1 MEKVICE
8 LKQERVMSDEML
20 LESVPFESDE
30 SEDSESDEAFA
41 EAEDSDEDF
50 GEARSS
56 RANRRLRRVNRYL
69 PVRRGVT
76 GMRLRGPDGQVRNL
90 PFPTKLAT
98 AAETNRGLASQEVGR
113 RALAER
119 LEKLES
125 GIRVNQKKD
134 GAVSGTVYLAIG
146 GGLTAFSLFKAAQRP
161 AGDPFL
167 PAWAN
172 QESARTATLAS
183 AAQVVTSGAKWLIN
197 GKYHRSGVGI
207 VADVFSLLQ
216 IAGFTFA
223 SLFQPPEDKPFTVVA
238 KVADLANAVK
248 TAKAGELV
256 YVVEL
261 AKMHEWREDAQTNLQ
276 AIARS

>member
-1 MEKVICE
+1 
-8 LKQERVMSDEML
+8 MSDEML

-50 GEARSS
+50 GEARAS
-56 RANRRLRRVNRYL
+56 RSNRRLRRVNRYL
-69 PVRRGVT
+69 PVKRGVS
-76 GMRLRGPDGQVRNL
+76 GMRLRGPDGRVRNL

-146 GGLTAFSLFKAAQRP
+146 GGLTAFSLFKAGQRP
-161 AGDPFL
+161 AGEPFL
-167 PAWAN
+167 SSWAN
-172 QESARTATLAS
+172 QGSAQTATLAS
-183 AAQVVTSGAKWLIN
+183 AAQVVSSGAKWLIN
-197 GKYHRSGVGI
+197 GQYHRSGVGI
-207 VADVFSLLQ
+207 AADVFSLVQ

-223 SLFQPPEDKPFTVVA
+223 SLFQPPEEETFSTVDRA
-238 KVADLANAVK
+238 AELDAATQAANAGALIFVK
-248 TAKAGELV
+248 EN
-256 YVVEL
+256 
-261 AKMHEWREDAQTNLQ
+261 AKMFKVRLDVKKNKI
-276 AIARS
+276 AIEQP

>member
-1 MEKVICE
+1 
-8 LKQERVMSDEML
+8 MSDEML

-56 RANRRLRRVNRYL
+56 RANRRLRRMNRYL
-69 PVRRGVT
+69 PVRRGVS

-146 GGLTAFSLFKAAQRP
+146 GGLTAFSLFKAGQRP
-161 AGDPFL
+161 AGEPFL
-167 PAWAN
+167 SSWAK
-172 QESARTATLAS
+172 EGSAQTATLAS
-183 AAQVVTSGAKWLIN
+183 AAQVVSSGAKWLIN

-223 SLFQPPEDKPFTVVA
+223 SLFQPPEEEAVIVVDRL
-238 KVADLANAVK
+238 ADLDSTARVAAIGALIFVK
-248 TAKAGELV
+248 ENSKVHKVHKDSLGNHV
-256 YVVEL
+256 GIP
-261 AKMHEWREDAQTNLQ
+261 QP
-276 AIARS
+276 

>member
-1 MEKVICE
+1 
-8 LKQERVMSDEML
+8 MSDEML

-76 GMRLRGPDGQVRNL
+76 GMRFRGPDGQVRNL

-125 GIRVNQKKD
+125 GNRANQKKD

-167 PAWAN
+167 PAWAK

-223 SLFQPPEDKPFTVVA
+223 SLFQQQEEEPVTTVDTLA
-238 KVADLANAVK
+238 KLDEA
-248 TAKAGELV
+248 AKAARVGALLFVKENRTRYKV
-256 YVVEL
+256 HKDIDEKHV
-261 AKMHEWREDAQTNLQ
+261 
-276 AIARS
+276 AIPHP

>member
-1 MEKVICE
+1 MEKIIRE
-8 LKQERVMSDEML
+8 LKQERIMSDEML

-56 RANRRLRRVNRYL
+56 RSNRRLRRMNRYL
-69 PVRRGVT
+69 PVRRGVS

-134 GAVSGTVYLAIG
+134 GAVSGTVYLAVG
-146 GGLTAFSLFKAAQRP
+146 GGLTAFSLFKASQRP
-161 AGDPFL
+161 VGDPFL
-167 PAWAN
+167 SSWAN
-172 QESARTATLAS
+172 EQSAQMATLAS
-183 AAQVVTSGAKWLIN
+183 ATQVVTSGAKWLIN

-223 SLFQPPEDKPFTVVA
+223 SLFQPPEEEAVIIVDKL
-238 KVADLANAVK
+238 ADLDA
-248 TAKAGELV
+248 TAKGAAVGALIFV
-256 YVVEL
+256 
-261 AKMHEWREDAQTNLQ
+261 RENSKVHKVHKDTLGNHVGIPQP
-276 AIARS
+276 